1 MEDKIFLLIKVTV
14 RTTCKDIHDAIKEL
28 QAKTDLNVGS
38 TQNVEVLKY
47 EIMQMKTRTQKD

>member
-1 MEDKIFLLIKVTV
+1 
-14 RTTCKDIHDAIKEL
+14 L